1 MTPDRYADIEVHN
14 WHFGG
19 RPSWPQDVQDLCAVA
34 SWEPAEPR
42 STRVGFD
49 HCTRHDRVTAS
60 AADRS
65 VDDSIGAVCERAR
78 PVTVRKRPAM
88 ACRGKL
94 ARL

>member
-42 STRVGFD
+42 STRVGF
-49 HCTRHDRVTAS
+49 
-60 AADRS
+60 
-65 VDDSIGAVCERAR
+65 ERAR